1 MPMEPSR
8 DLAHLLSHAE
18 RRLAS
23 RLAASLEGENCSVE
37 EWRVLKFLA
46 DGNGHP
52 MSEIADFA
60 MLPAPTLTKLTDR
73 MVSEGLVFRR
83 ADERDRRRVL
93 AYLSERGL
101 RLQERVSRLVGAIE
115 ADLLG
120 ALGDEGELARWLTRL
135 GKILDAQAT
144 AVGSRG

>member
-18 RRLAS
+18 RLLAS
-23 RLAASLEGENCSVE
+23 RVATSLEAENCSIE
-37 EWRVLKFLA
+37 EWRVLRILA
-46 DGNGHP
+46 DGQGHP
-52 MSEIADFA
+52 MNEIADFA

-73 MVSEGLVFRR
+73 MVSEGLVYRR

-93 AYLSERGL
+93 AFLSERGV

-115 ADLLG
+115 ADLLA
-120 ALGDEGELARWLTRL
+120 ALGDDGELARWLTRL
-135 GKILDAQAT
+135 SEILDARR
-144 AVGSRG
+144 VGSPG

>member
-23 RLAASLEGENCSVE
+23 RLAASLEGESCSVE
-37 EWRVLKFLA
+37 EWRVLNFLA

-73 MVSEGLVFRR
+73 MVSEGLVYRR